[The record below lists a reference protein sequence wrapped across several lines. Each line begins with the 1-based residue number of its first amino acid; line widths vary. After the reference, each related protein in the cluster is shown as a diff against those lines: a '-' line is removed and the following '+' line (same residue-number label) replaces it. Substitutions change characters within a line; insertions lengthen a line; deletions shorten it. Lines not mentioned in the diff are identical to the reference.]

1 MTKMMSDDFYYN
13 YLGKAALSS
22 SIVKKLLKSPK
33 SYYYTMKYGNPMTS
47 ALRMGRLLHQS
58 ILEPHLFEKYTF
70 VECKS
75 RTAKVFRDTIKQN
88 EGNEHTIFTAKEKSE
103 TERLQD
109 ALLKNESALKL
120 MGDSEFEVPAIDMI
134 EGIPFRGKADIIGED
149 KMVDIKTTSSIDNFV
164 NKRSQFSAYAFDY
177 DIQVYIY
184 CELFGRPYHQF
195 SFLVIDK
202 QTLDIGIFGVSEEFY
217 LSGMQKTFQAIE
229 RYKQFFNN
237 GNEIDLDSYTING
250 IL

>member
-1 MTKMMSDDFYYN
+1 
-13 YLGKAALSS
+13 
-22 SIVKKLLKSPK
+22 
-33 SYYYTMKYGNPMTS
+33 
-47 ALRMGRLLHQS
+47 
-58 ILEPHLFEKYTF
+58 
-70 VECKS
+70 
-75 RTAKVFRDTIKQN
+75 
-88 EGNEHTIFTAKEKSE
+88 
-103 TERLQD
+103 
-109 ALLKNESALKL
+109 

>member
-1 MTKMMSDDFYYN
+1 
-13 YLGKAALSS
+13 
-22 SIVKKLLKSPK
+22 
-33 SYYYTMKYGNPMTS
+33 MTS

-75 RTAKVFRDTIKQN
+75 RTAKIFRDTIKEN
-88 EGNEHTIFTAKEKSE
+88 EGNEHTIFTAKERSE

-109 ALLKNESALKL
+109 ALLKNESALRL

-134 EGIPFRGKADIIGED
+134 EGIPFRGKADIIAEN

-164 NKRSQFSAYAFDY
+164 NKRSQ
-177 DIQVYIY
+177 
-184 CELFGRPYHQF
+184 
-195 SFLVIDK
+195 
-202 QTLDIGIFGVSEEFY
+202 
-217 LSGMQKTFQAIE
+217 
-229 RYKQFFNN
+229 YKQFFNTD
-237 GNEIDLDSYTING
+237 NEIDLNSYTING